1 MRIPDYPD
9 FAPICL
15 EMREELYPFLNMTE
29 DGISEFTFSNL
40 YLFRRTYGYRLSRLG
55 AKSLAI
61 EGSRDGKSFFSLPC
75 SIPERA
81 VFDELMA
88 RHDYLKNLSESL
100 ADENRADLERWG
112 YSAVE
117 DRDNFDYL
125 YRRTDLAELSGKAY
139 HKKRNLVN
147 AFLNSY
153 SYEQKPLSK
162 DTVADAIGVLDAW
175 REAKGFD
182 GDYAAS
188 REALELFEALGLRG
202 SVFYVDGKSAGWC
215 LGESLAKG
223 RMFAVHFEKGVE
235 GYKGIYQFINQAFAQ
250 SLPSSIKCVNREQD
264 LGDEGLRQAKMPY
277 RPAGFVVKYR
287 VVKGGCLGCEGRSNE
302 DALRDE
308 ATLCAKAAFRGCKE
322 ER

>member
-1 MRIPDYPD
+1 MKIPEYPRFEPISLDMRD
-9 FAPICL
+9 
-15 EMREELYPFLNMTE
+15 ELHPSLNNTE

-40 YLFRRTYGYRLSRLG
+40 YLFRRTYGYRLSRLPG
-55 AKSLAI
+55 KGLAI

-81 VFDELMA
+81 VLSELMDS
-88 RHDYLKNLSESL
+88 HDYLKNLPESL
-100 ADENRADLERWG
+100 AEPNRACLERWG
-112 YSAVE
+112 YSVVE

-125 YRRTDLAELSGKAY
+125 YERSALAELSGKAY

-153 SYEQKPLSK
+153 SYEQKPLSREN
-162 DTVADAIGVLDAW
+162 VADAIEVLDAW

-202 SVFYVDGKSAGWC
+202 SVYYVDGKSAGWC
-215 LGESLAKG
+215 LGETLAKG
-223 RMFAVHFEKGVE
+223 HMFAVHFEKGVDS
-235 GYKGIYQFINQAFAQ
+235 YKGIYQFINQAFAQ

-264 LGDEGLRQAKMPY
+264 LGDEGLRQAKMTY

-287 VVKGGCLGCEGRSNE
+287 VAKGGCPGCEARSNE
-302 DALRDE
+302 EALRDE
-308 ATLCAKAAFRGCKE
+308 ATLCAKAAFRGCRDE
-322 ER
+322 